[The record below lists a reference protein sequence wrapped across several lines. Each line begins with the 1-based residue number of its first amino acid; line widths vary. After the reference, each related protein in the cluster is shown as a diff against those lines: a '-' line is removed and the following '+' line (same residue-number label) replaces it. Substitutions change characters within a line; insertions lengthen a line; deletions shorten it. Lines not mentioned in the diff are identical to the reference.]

1 VALSRWLKLIA
12 LLVVAWCVM
21 VVAHECGHLLGGWLG
36 GGTLQH
42 VELRPWRL
50 PHSLFM
56 PDPKPLVTLCAG
68 PLFGVGLPLLIAIVV
83 RGSPRAKVGAWF
95 IADFCLLAN
104 GAYLAAA
111 WISGD
116 RHLDTPRLLAAGASP
131 LAIGAFCAAA
141 IGIGYLRF
149 RADCLAVVR

>member
-1 VALSRWLKLIA
+1 LKLFA
-12 LLVVAWCVM
+12 LLLIAWCVM
-21 VVAHECGHLLGGWLG
+21 VVAHECGHLIGGWLG

-50 PHSLFM
+50 PHSSFS
-56 PDPKPLVTLCAG
+56 PDPMPLVTLWGG
-68 PLFGVGLPLLIAIVV
+68 PLFGVGFPLLIAIIA
-83 RGSPRAKVGAWF
+83 RGSPRVKLGAWF

-116 RHLDTPRLLAAGASP
+116 RWLDTPRLLASGASP
-131 LAIGAFCAAA
+131 LVIGAYCAAA
-141 IGIGYLRF
+141 IGVGYIRF
-149 RADCLAVVR
+149 RADCTAVLRG